1 MKSRHYRALAR
12 SMEPNPIRV
21 IALCSL
27 ILGSFFLA
35 KSVSIKTPKYV
46 LHELLSFKV
55 NKSRFFRKYISQKLE
70 SVIGF
75 IFLFVGF
82 TLLIYLEVEAL
93 EGSTGFENWWVVVG
107 VTVVTIVAIAILL
120 NRITRFFSG
129 KIFVE
134 HMRFMV
140 EHHGYPLESDE
151 ALVLELGRVMHIPRG
166 DEDTIESYC
175 EKVRTKM
182 KVSRKPGSPGPGR
195 RTLYR

>member
-1 MKSRHYRALAR
+1 
-12 SMEPNPIRV
+12 MEANPIRV

-46 LHELLSFKV
+46 LHELLAFKV

-93 EGSTGFENWWVVVG
+93 GSQVVEDSTGFENWWVVVG

-129 KIFVE
+129 KIFIE

-166 DEDTIESYC
+166 DEDTIESYG

-182 KVSRKPGSPGPGR
+182 KVARQPGARGRDR

>member
-1 MKSRHYRALAR
+1 
-12 SMEPNPIRV
+12 MEPNPIRV

-129 KIFVE
+129 KIFIE

-166 DEDTIESYC
+166 DEDTIESYG
-175 EKVRTKM
+175 EKVRAKM
-182 KVSRKPGSPGPGR
+182 KVSRKPGAPGPGR